1 MRKQYSRTEQKARNT
16 ESERQGRRWARRQ
29 RMAGRQTLPG
39 DVQKVILLRGLA
51 RPTDSVRGQLLSAV
65 LAMSILDPDGRWIFD
80 GAIRDL
86 AQGGLADGRV
96 RDPGY
101 LCACMRDFVRQ
112 GILEEA
118 YRQKGR
124 PVMYAVRV

>member
-1 MRKQYSRTEQKARNT
+1 MRKQYSRNEQKARNVVA
-16 ESERQGRRWARRQ
+16 ERQGRRWVRRQ

-39 DVQKVILLRGLA
+39 DIQKSVLLRGLA
-51 RPTDSVRGQLLSAV
+51 RPADSVRGQLLSAV
-65 LAMSILDPDGRWIFD
+65 LATAILDHEGCWIFD
-80 GAIRDL
+80 GSVRDL
-86 AQGGLADGRV
+86 AQGGLADGQV

-124 PVMYAVRV
+124 PVVYAVRV